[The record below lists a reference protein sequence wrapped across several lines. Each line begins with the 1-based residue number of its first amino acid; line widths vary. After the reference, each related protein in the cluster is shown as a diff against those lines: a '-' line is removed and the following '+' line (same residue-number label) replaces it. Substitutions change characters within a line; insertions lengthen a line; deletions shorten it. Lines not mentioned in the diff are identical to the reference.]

1 MHELRNAMN
10 KVNMKQLSNLTLFA
24 LFILFSD
31 MEWNKK
37 DVSNSISRYLERIKC
52 FRVVTKS

>member
-1 MHELRNAMN
+1 MHELRNPMN

-37 DVSNSISRYLERIKC
+37 DVSNSISRYLEEKC